1 MWPMPENIIN
11 NSITYLRE
19 NWGAIALKALLAV
32 WVFIAGYI
40 LIQRIVNKV
49 RNRIEENSLESDVY
63 SKRTSGLVG
72 KLVFVLLMIF
82 LILSVFQVIGFD
94 TAIIMWWISLSLWF
108 AMESTIG
115 NMIAGIM
122 ILTNKKIKLWDFVQL
137 LWKLKILWTIDE
149 INIRYTVV
157 KTYEKKRIIIPN
169 SVLAKTPIKTYKSE
183 PLIRGEIKFTV
194 PRHIHIPQ
202 VKKILIET
210 INTHE
215 KVLYKEYTNARIEN
229 FDTRGIEMKAVFFGN
244 PKSKSPFLI
253 ARALKPLIAEN
264 LKKYGINIPY
274 PHITLSTE
282 EW

>member
-1 MWPMPENIIN
+1 MPENIIN
-11 NSITYLRE
+11 NSIVYLRE
-19 NWGAIALKALLAV
+19 NWVTIALKALLAI

-40 LIQRIVNKV
+40 LIQRVVNKV
-49 RNRIEENSLESDVY
+49 KKRIEDNSLESDIY

-183 PLIRGEIKFTV
+183 PLIRWEIKFTV
-194 PRHIHIPQ
+194 PRHVHIPQ

-229 FDTRGIEMKAVFFGN
+229 FDTRWIEMKTVFFGN

-253 ARALKPLIAEN
+253 ARDLKPLIAAN
-264 LKKYGINIPY
+264 LKKYGIDIPY

-282 EW
+282 

>member
-1 MWPMPENIIN
+1 MPENIIN
-11 NSITYLRE
+11 NSIVYLRE
-19 NWGAIALKALLAV
+19 NWVTIALKALLAI

-40 LIQRIVNKV
+40 LIQRVVNKV
-49 RNRIEENSLESDVY
+49 KKRIEDNSLESDIY

-82 LILSVFQVIGFD
+82 LILSVFQVIGLD
-94 TAIIMWWISLSLWF
+94 TALIMWWISLSLWF
-108 AMESTIG
+108 AMETTIG
-115 NMIAGIM
+115 NMIAGII
-122 ILTNKKIKLWDFVQL
+122 ILTNKKINLWDFVQL
-137 LWKLKILWTIDE
+137 LGKLKILWTIDE
-149 INIRYTVV
+149 INIRYTII
-157 KTYEKKRIIIPN
+157 KTFEKKRIIIPN

-194 PRHIHIPQ
+194 PRHTHIPQ
-202 VKKILIET
+202 IKKILIDT
-210 INTHE
+210 INTHK

-282 EW
+282 EL